1 MLRGETIVVTGA
13 TGQVGMPVALALAA
27 GNEVVAPARFRSRR
41 ARARLEAAGVRCV
54 TADLGAGDLGDVPT
68 DPTFVLNFAVAKTN
82 DWDTDLAA
90 NAEGVGLLMA
100 HCRGARAFLHCSTTG
115 VYQDTG
121 GGPYAETDPLGDNH
135 RVSPFM
141 ETYSISKIAAE
152 TVVRFAA
159 REHDVPTTIARLN
172 VPYGD
177 RGGWPAFHL
186 LMMQGGQPI
195 PVHVDGPT
203 VYTPIHDDDLLRTLP
218 ALLDAATVPATT
230 INWAGSEQVSVE
242 EWCTY
247 LGELTGLAP
256 TFEPTDRCLESVI
269 ADASALEALAGP
281 STVPWREG
289 FRHMVATSFPDLLRA

>member
-1 MLRGETIVVTGA
+1 MELTGKRIVVVGA
-13 TGQVGMPVALALAA
+13 TGRVALPMALALAA
-27 GNEVVAPARFRSRR
+27 DNEVIGAARFRDAA
-41 ARARLEAAGVRCV
+41 ARAELEAAGVRCATV
-54 TADLGAGDLGDVPT
+54 DLAKAQLDELPT
-68 DPTFVLNFAVAKTN
+68 DGVDVVLNFAVAQTGR
-82 DWDTDLAA
+82 WPLDLRI
-90 NAEGVGLLMA
+90 NAEAAGDVLA
-100 HCRGARAFLHCSTTG
+100 RCRPGAFLHCSTTG
-115 VYQDTG
+115 VYAPKGHEAMREAD
-121 GGPYAETDPLGDNH
+121 ALGDNH
-135 RVSPFM
+135 AVMMP
-141 ETYSISKIAAE
+141 TYSISKIAAE

-159 REHDVPTTIARLN
+159 RKHDVPTTIARLN

>member
-1 MLRGETIVVTGA
+1 MELTGKRIVVVGA
-13 TGQVGMPVALALAA
+13 TGRVALPMALALAA
-27 GNEVVAPARFRSRR
+27 DNEVIGAARFRDGA
-41 ARARLEAAGVRCV
+41 ARAELEAAGVRCATV
-54 TADLGAGDLGDVPT
+54 DLAKAQLDELPT
-68 DPTFVLNFAVAKTN
+68 DGVDVVLNFAVAQTGR
-82 DWDTDLAA
+82 WPLDLRI
-90 NAEGVGLLMA
+90 NAEAAGDVLA
-100 HCRGARAFLHCSTTG
+100 RCRPGAFLHCSTTG
-115 VYQDTG
+115 VYAPKGHEAMREAD
-121 GGPYAETDPLGDNH
+121 ALGDNH
-135 RVSPFM
+135 AVMMP
-141 ETYSISKIAAE
+141 TYSISKIAAE

-159 REHDVPTTIARLN
+159 RKHDVPTTIARLN

-186 LMMQGGQPI
+186 LMMQAGQAI